1 MAKKSVVDEVVTE
14 VRVGLKSNKAI
25 LGSDEVLKSLKQGKI
40 SKVLVSTNCKED
52 LKRDLEHL
60 KSISDFEIVNVKY
73 DSEELGVI
81 CKKPFTVSM
90 IGFLK
95 E

>member
-1 MAKKSVVDEVVTE
+1 MAKKNVVDEVVSE

-25 LGSDEVLKSLKQGKI
+25 LGSDVVLKSLKQGKV
-40 SKVLVSTNCKED
+40 SKVLVSINCKED
-52 LKRDLEHL
+52 LKKDLDYY
-60 KSISDFEIVNVKY
+60 KSINDFEIVNVKY

-81 CKKPFTVSM
+81 CKKPFTVSI

>member
-1 MAKKSVVDEVVTE
+1 MAKKNVVDEIVTE
-14 VRVGLKSNKAI
+14 VRTNLKNNKAI
-25 LGSDEVLKSLKQGKI
+25 LGSDKVLKSLKQGNI
-40 SKVLVSTNCKED
+40 NKVLVSVNCKED
-52 LKRDLEHL
+52 LKKDLEYYNT
-60 KSISDFEIVNVKY
+60 INNFEIVSIKY

-81 CKKPFTVSM
+81 CKKPFTVSI